1 MRKFV
6 LILLFAFAV
15 NLKAQDIH
23 FSQLSVSKIGLN
35 PAIVG
40 NQSADYKATF
50 QKRTQWASV
59 ANPFSTIAFGFE
71 TRDILKNTS
80 AGFQFVNDV
89 SGDASFTT
97 SQFNAAINRAF
108 SIDRDKQISAGILLG
123 FAQRKV
129 DFSKLLFEE
138 AEQLQN
144 PSFTFFDVGIGGN
157 YSNIVNEDFSFISG
171 FSAFHI
177 NKPQQTLIEDDDVR
191 LEEKFNIY
199 FLSFYRLNNTI
210 ILNPSLLYSRQ
221 GKSSEFVLGTTIRH
235 ELSSINMELI
245 SQIFYR
251 WDDAIIPAF
260 GLNYNSIIA
269 VISYD
274 INTSDLVAASQ
285 NKGGFE
291 FSIIYM
297 WNKKKRRQRGEN
309 KKYCP
314 KYL

>member
-6 LILLFAFAV
+6 LILLLAFAV

-123 FAQRKV
+123 FTQRKV
-129 DFSKLLFEE
+129 DFSNLIFEE
-138 AEQLQN
+138 NENLQN
-144 PSFTFFDVGIGGN
+144 PSFTYFDVGIGAN
-157 YSNIVNEDFSFISG
+157 YAAIINDNFSFISG
-171 FSAFHI
+171 LSAFHI
-177 NKPQQTLIEDDDVR
+177 NKPKQTLLDDESVQLD
-191 LEEKFNIY
+191 EKYNSY
-199 FLSFYRLNNTI
+199 FQSFYRINNTI
-210 ILNPSLLYSRQ
+210 ILNPALFYSRQ
-221 GKSSEFVLGTTIRH
+221 GKSSELLFGTVIRH
-235 ELSSINMELI
+235 EIFTFNMELI

-260 GLNYNSIIA
+260 GLNYNSIRA
-269 VISYD
+269 VVSYD
-274 INTSDLVAASQ
+274 INTSDLVAASN

-291 FSIIYM
+291 FSIMYI
-297 WNKKKRRQRGEN
+297 WNKKKRTQKGEIKN
-309 KKYCP
+309 YCP
-314 KYL
+314 RYL

>member
-6 LILLFAFAV
+6 LILLLAFAV

-40 NQSADYKATF
+40 NQSPDYKATF

-177 NKPQQTLIEDDDVR
+177 NKPQQTLIDDDVR
-191 LEEKFNIY
+191 LEEKYNTY

-210 ILNPSLLYSRQ
+210 ILNSSLLYSRQ
-221 GKSSEFVLGTTIRH
+221 GKSAEFLVGSGFRYNLQNNT
-235 ELSSINMELI
+235 NLI
-245 SQIFYR
+245 TQLFYR
-251 WDDAIIPAF
+251 WNDAVIPAF
-260 GLNYNSIIA
+260 GINYNSISA
-269 VISYD
+269 VVSYD
-274 INTSDLVAASQ
+274 VNTSDLIAASDY
-285 NKGGFE
+285 KGGFE
-291 FSIIYM
+291 FSIIYV
-297 WNKKKRRQRGEN
+297 WNKKKRVE
-309 KKYCP
+309 KTKYCP
-314 KYL
+314 RYL

>member
-6 LILLFAFAV
+6 LILLLAFTV

-23 FSQLSVSKIGLN
+23 FSQFSVSKTGLN
-35 PAIVG
+35 PALVG
-40 NQSADYKATF
+40 NQSTDYKATF

-191 LEEKFNIY
+191 LEEKYNTY
-199 FLSFYRLNNTI
+199 FLSFYRLNSTI

-221 GKSSEFVLGTTIRH
+221 GKSA
-235 ELSSINMELI
+235 ELLVGSGVRYYLQNNTSLI
-245 SQIFYR
+245 TQLFYR
-251 WDDAIIPAF
+251 WNDAVIPAF
-260 GLNYNSIIA
+260 GINYNSISA
-269 VISYD
+269 VVSYD
-274 INTSDLVAASQ
+274 VNTSDLIAASDY
-285 NKGGFE
+285 KGGFE
-291 FSIIYM
+291 FSIIYV
-297 WNKKKRRQRGEN
+297 WNKKKRIE
-309 KKYCP
+309 KTKYCP
-314 KYL
+314 RYL

>member
-6 LILLFAFAV
+6 LILLLAFAV

-191 LEEKFNIY
+191 LEEKYNTY

-210 ILNPSLLYSRQ
+210 ILNSSLLYSRQ
-221 GKSSEFVLGTTIRH
+221 GKSA
-235 ELSSINMELI
+235 ELLVGSGFRYNLQNNTNLI
-245 SQIFYR
+245 TQLFYR
-251 WDDAIIPAF
+251 WNDAVIPAF
-260 GLNYNSIIA
+260 GINYNSISA
-269 VISYD
+269 VVSYD
-274 INTSDLVAASQ
+274 VNTSDLIAASDY
-285 NKGGFE
+285 KGGFE
-291 FSIIYM
+291 FSIIYV
-297 WNKKKRRQRGEN
+297 WNKKKRVE
-309 KKYCP
+309 KTKYCP
-314 KYL
+314 RYL